1 MLKRL
6 LVNAA
11 NLKKFTEFTA
21 QILQF
26 IREYL
31 KGNYQIFSD
40 PRTSKNFR
48 TRVGEPCMRGCATS
62 VCEAEYLKPESRKG
76 KGLQGRHADNE
87 MTTVSC
93 REMAIRENAG
103 QKLPSADSGL
113 FPARLS
119 DRLHSCA

>member
-40 PRTSKNFR
+40 PRTE
-48 TRVGEPCMRGCATS
+48 VE
-62 VCEAEYLKPESRKG
+62 E
-76 KGLQGRHADNE
+76 
-87 MTTVSC
+87 
-93 REMAIRENAG
+93 
-103 QKLPSADSGL
+103 LPSAGRRTLHAGL
-113 FPARLS
+113 CNLRMRGGVPETGKPERQGFTGKT
-119 DRLHSCA
+119 C